1 MLIQDRLKS
10 FVLRRGRITSNQK
23 RALKELW
30 IKFNIDSKKDL
41 EPSWIK
47 EPSALDIGFG
57 AGETTIHLA
66 KTNPEMSVLGAEVY
80 LSGIGSLLSRADED
94 SLDNISILN
103 EDIVPFL
110 EEKVP
115 DDCFDL
121 ILMFYPDPWP
131 KRKHHKRRLLQKSFI
146 DLLNKKLKPGGV
158 FYFKT
163 DWDHYFQ
170 ETQKLL
176 FENNDWK
183 VLENKELESYLIDL
197 PQTSFERKALA
208 SGRKLNELILEKII
222 SITEVSL

>member
-80 LSGIGSLLSRADED
+80 LSGIGSLLSRADEE

-146 DLLNKKLKPGGV
+146 DLLNKKLKAGGV

-183 VLENKELESYLIDL
+183 VLENNELESYLIDL

-222 SITEVSL
+222 

>member
-41 EPSWIK
+41 EPSWVK

-80 LSGIGSLLSRADED
+80 LSGIGSLLSRADEE

-146 DLLNKKLKPGGV
+146 DLLNKKLKAGGV

-183 VLENKELESYLIDL
+183 VLENNELESYLIDL

-222 SITEVSL
+222 

>member
-80 LSGIGSLLSRADED
+80 LSGIGSLLSRADEE

-146 DLLNKKLKPGGV
+146 DLLNKKLKAGGV

-222 SITEVSL
+222 